1 MWRWR
6 LDDGRGS
13 HAAAAA
19 LHCVAMPSSFSGRP
33 FPAFT
38 PAQRWHLDVYGFV
51 VVPCTLTPTE
61 CGRLRQAVLSVRR
74 ELLGAPRE
82 MDQTVRADARG
93 PGPGCVNTIAA
104 PCQLLAASCS
114 TAFSAQGVL
123 HPPRR
128 HTCTAAPPG
137 APDRG

>member
-1 MWRWR
+1 MLHDGGGTVTQTACGPAARRRPAWRR
-6 LDDGRGS
+6 DGGT
-13 HAAAAA
+13 A
-19 LHCVAMPSSFSGRP
+19 LWTVAMPSSFSGRP

-51 VVPCTLTPTE
+51 VVPCTLTPAE
-61 CGRLRQAVLSVRR
+61 CGRLRQAVLGVRR

-104 PCQLLAASCS
+104 PCQLLAAS
-114 TAFSAQGVL
+114 
-123 HPPRR
+123 
-128 HTCTAAPPG
+128 
-137 APDRG
+137 